1 MAPQRTAEQ
10 VKRDIESERQE
21 LASAVDDLRESLG
34 EAANVTARLK
44 AKLPIV
50 AGAAA
55 TTGFVL
61 AGGVGATLRYFA
73 RRGREGHE
81 RARVGRL
88 SLRDLR

>member
-1 MAPQRTAEQ
+1 MAAQRNADQ

-21 LASAVDDLRESLG
+21 LATAVDELRESLG
-34 EAANVTARLK
+34 DAANVTAKLK

-81 RARVGRL
+81 RARVGRF
-88 SLRDLR
+88 SIRDLI